1 MVETRTD
8 HMLSDAI
15 LRRAQ
20 TPSEVDDVIFR
31 KLGIKRREM
40 KKKKRGEIVVVVA
53 CKRAR
58 GIGINRARKQ
68 VFFLCWYRPNTYNL
82 SRTAY
87 LSA

>member
-40 KKKKRGEIVVVVA
+40 KKKKEV
-53 CKRAR
+53 K
-58 GIGINRARKQ
+58 
-68 VFFLCWYRPNTYNL
+68 L
-82 SRTAY
+82 S
-87 LSA
+87 LSSLVREPEE